1 MRRYL
6 AVDCGSTTTKVTLF
20 AEQPDGEF
28 ALAAKAEVPT
38 TVEAP
43 VEDVTLGVRSA
54 IKDIERQLGLVLLT
68 PDGIITTRSGSV
80 GVDGLYAT
88 SSAGGGLQMIVAG
101 VMKNLTAESA
111 ERAALGAGAIVM
123 DVIAIDD
130 GRLPHERLER
140 IYDMRPDMVLISGG
154 VDGGNM
160 THVVQLGE
168 LFYAAGVRPRLAPN
182 SRLPLIFAG
191 NKEARKYIEDIL
203 GEKVDLRVVENLRP
217 VMDKENSA
225 PARAEIQ
232 DAFMNHVMLH
242 APQYRQLSKWVSEPI
257 LPTPSAVG
265 IALTHLAKE
274 SKVNLLACDIGGAT
288 TDIFS
293 VLHGELNRTVSANLG
308 MSYSIN
314 NVLAQAGLV
323 EVMNHMPFPLDTD
336 ELQDLV
342 ANKMIRPTS
351 LPETMSDLLLEHA
364 IARQAIRLSL
374 GQHKQLVTDLRGVLK
389 RRTLTDF
396 FDQSPSGQ
404 SLVET
409 MDIDVVVGSGSVLS
423 LAPRHQQACLILVD
437 AFQPHGITELLLD
450 SQFLLPHIGAL
461 SIRRPEVA
469 WNLLQHTSIVNLGTC
484 IAPVGPMASN
494 STILARVTVDS
505 GDGQVKTAMFIRAGE
520 LNTLPLPSAKECR
533 VVVSP
538 VAGYDVGAGPGKQIE
553 KLIRPSLLGL
563 LLDGRGRPIVVP
575 TQPLQRY
582 RWILDSYARCQAY
595 EPEVIAEFARRGGV
609 SGA

>member
-20 AEQPDGEF
+20 TEQPDGEF
-28 ALAAKAEVPT
+28 VLAAKAEVPT

-54 IKDIERQLGLVLLT
+54 IKDIERQLSLTLLAAE
-68 PDGIITTRSGSV
+68 GVITVRCGRA
-80 GVDGLYAT
+80 GVDGFYAT

-140 IYDMRPDMVLISGG
+140 IYEMRPDMVLISGG

-168 LFYAAGVRPRLAPN
+168 LFYAAGVKPRLAPN

-191 NKEARKYIEDIL
+191 NKEARKYIVDIL
-203 GEKVDLRVVENLRP
+203 GEKVDLHVVENLRP

-242 APQYRQLSKWVSEPI
+242 APQYRNLTKWVSEPI
-257 LPTPSAVG
+257 LPTPTAVG
-265 IALTHLAKE
+265 LALTRLARE
-274 SKVNLLACDIGGAT
+274 QQVNLLACDIGGAT

-293 VLHGELNRTVSANLG
+293 VLHGELHRTVSANLG

-314 NVLAQAGLV
+314 NVLVQAGIAEIMAHL
-323 EVMNHMPFPLDTD
+323 PFPLDVD

-342 ANKMIRPTS
+342 ANKMVRPTS
-351 LPETMSDLLLEHA
+351 LPEMMSDLLVEHA
-364 IARQAIRLSL
+364 VARQAISLSL
-374 GQHKQLVTDLRGVLK
+374 EQHKQLITGLKGVRK
-389 RRTLTDF
+389 RRSFSDF
-396 FDQSPSGQ
+396 FEQNVGSYR
-404 SLVET
+404 SLET
-409 MDIDVVVGSGSVLS
+409 MDIDVIVGSGSVLS
-423 LAPRHQQACLILVD
+423 LAPRPQQACLILID
-437 AFQPHGITELLLD
+437 AFQPQGITTLLLD
-450 SQFLLPHIGAL
+450 SQFLLPHIGAI
-461 SIRRPEVA
+461 SRAQPEIA
-469 WNLLQHTSIVNLGTC
+469 WQLLQHTSITNLGTC
-484 IAPVGPMASN
+484 IAPVGPPASN
-494 STILARVTVDS
+494 STVLAKVTVYDS
-505 GDGQVKTAMFIRAGE
+505 DGQLRTAMYVRTGE
-520 LNTLPLPSAKECR
+520 LNTLPLPAREEYR

-538 VAGYDVGAGPGKQIE
+538 LGGYDVGAGSGRQVE
-553 KLIRPSLLGL
+553 KVIRPGLLGL
-563 LLDGRGRPIVVP
+563 LLDGRGRPITVP
-575 TQPLQRY
+575 ADPLQRY
-582 RWILDSYARCQAY
+582 RWILDAYTRCQAY
-595 EPEVIAEFARRGGV
+595 EPESIAHFASWGGV
-609 SGA
+609 ARA

>member
-28 ALAAKAEVPT
+28 VLAAKAEVPT

-54 IKDIERQLGLVLLT
+54 IKDIERQLGLVLLA
-68 PDGIITTRSGSV
+68 PNGVITTRSGSI
-80 GVDGLYAT
+80 GVDGFYAT

-191 NKEARKYIEDIL
+191 NKEARKYVEDIL

-242 APQYRQLSKWVSEPI
+242 APQYRNLTGWVSEPI

-265 IALTHLAKE
+265 MALTRLAE
-274 SKVNLLACDIGGAT
+274 ENQVNLLACDIGGAT

-293 VLHGELNRTVSANLG
+293 ILQGELSRTVSANLG

-314 NVLAQAGLV
+314 NVLAQAGLA
-323 EVMNHMPFPLDTD
+323 EIMSHMPFPLDTD

-351 LPETMSDLLLEHA
+351 LPETMSDLLVEHA

-374 GQHKQLVTDLRGVLK
+374 EQHKQLITDLRGVLK
-389 RRTLTDF
+389 RRSFTDF

-404 SLVET
+404 SLVDA
-409 MDIDVVVGSGSVLS
+409 MDIDVIVGSGSVLS
-423 LAPRHQQACLILVD
+423 LAPRREQACLILID

-461 SIRRPEVA
+461 SVGQPQVA
-469 WNLLQHTSIVNLGTC
+469 WDLLRHTSITNLGTC
-484 IAPVGPMASN
+484 IAPVGPVASN
-494 STILARVTVDS
+494 SAILAKVAVDS
-505 GDGQVKTAMFIRAGE
+505 GDGQRSAMYIRAGE
-520 LNTLPLPSAKECR
+520 LNTLPLPCAKVCHI
-533 VVVSP
+533 VVSP
-538 VAGYDVGAGPGKQIE
+538 VAGYDVGAGPGKQLE
-553 KLIRPSLLGL
+553 KLIRPGLLGL
-563 LLDGRGRPIVVP
+563 LLDGRGRPITMP

-582 RWILDSYARCQAY
+582 RWILDTYTRCQAY
-595 EPEVIAEFARRGGV
+595 ESEAIAEFARRGGV
-609 SGA
+609 PVA